1 MSHLTYVASMT
12 HLAQS
17 APTVHPSHLT
27 YAEAGVVGLL
37 QGITELFP
45 VSSLGH
51 AVLIPALI
59 GGQWAQ
65 DLDVSKAESPYLA
78 FIVGLHVAT
87 ATAMIIFF
95 WRDWVR
101 IVGAFFG
108 SIRHVIAPARG
119 TRRFE
124 LEGTDQKLA
133 WMIILATI
141 PVGIAGLL
149 LEHTFRTVF
158 SRPILTASFLFV
170 NGLILLAGE
179 RARRRG
185 ADAEMHQVAFD
196 QQMAAERQTAA
207 VAVGGPGPVGGG
219 RHSSGQRA
227 LKQEQASLAVQADRR
242 LTAVGFLTA
251 IGLGAMQIFAL
262 LPGISRDGI
271 VMVSGMFRGLSRQD
285 AARFSFLLSAPVI
298 LAAGVLKIPD
308 LTGPLGAGIR
318 GQVIFGSVLSG
329 VGAYLALR
337 FLVRYFSDP
346 KRTLTPFAI
355 YCLVAGLA
363 SAIFLAVR

>member
-1 MSHLTYVASMT
+1 M
-12 HLAQS
+12 
-17 APTVHPSHLT
+17 SHLT

-45 VSSLGH
+45 ISSLGH
-51 AVLIPALI
+51 AVLIPALV

-78 FIVGLHVAT
+78 YIVGLHVAT
-87 ATAMIIFF
+87 ALAMITYF
-95 WRDWVR
+95 WRDWLR
-101 IVGAFFG
+101 IIKAFFASLG
-108 SIRHVIAPARG
+108 HVIAPAAG

-124 LEGTDQKLA
+124 PQNIDQTLA

-141 PVGIAGLL
+141 PVGLAGLA
-149 LEHTFRTVF
+149 LEHPFRVYF
-158 SRPILTASFLFV
+158 SKPILTACFLFL

-185 ADAEMHQVAFD
+185 ADLEAQEI
-196 QQMAAERQTAA
+196 AADMQTVSERQKAA
-207 VAVGGPGPVGGG
+207 VAAGAGGGGG
-219 RHSSGQRA
+219 RHSAGQRA
-227 LKQEQASLAVQADRR
+227 LKQQHAGLAVEADKRIVRR
-242 LTAVGFLTA
+242 TGW
-251 IGLGAMQIFAL
+251 LGAFYLGAVQILAL

-318 GQVIFGSVLSG
+318 GQVLFGSALSF
-329 VGAYLALR
+329 VGAFLALR

-346 KRTLTPFAI
+346 RRTLTPFAI
-355 YCLVAGLA
+355 YCLIAGLGC
-363 SAIFLAVR
+363 AIYLSVR

>member
-1 MSHLTYVASMT
+1 MSHLTYVASMA

-65 DLDVSKAESPYLA
+65 DLNVSKAESPYLA

-87 ATAMIIFF
+87 ALAMIVFF
-95 WRDWVR
+95 WRDWLR
-101 IVGAFFG
+101 IIGAFFG
-108 SIRHVIAPARG
+108 SLRHVVAPEPG

-124 LEGTDQKLA
+124 PQGTDQTLA
-133 WMIILATI
+133 WMIIVATI

-149 LEHTFRTVF
+149 LEHTFRTIF
-158 SRPILTASFLFV
+158 SRPLLTSSFLFV

-185 ADAEMHQVAFD
+185 ADAEIQQVAFD
-196 QQMAAERQTAA
+196 QQMAAERQKATVAA
-207 VAVGGPGPVGGG
+207 GGHGPIGGG

-242 LTAVGFLTA
+242 LTAVGFRTG
-251 IGLGAMQIFAL
+251 IGLGAMQILAL

-318 GQVIFGSVLSG
+318 GPVIFGSVLSG

-363 SAIFLAVR
+363 SAIYLTVR

>member
-1 MSHLTYVASMT
+1 M
-12 HLAQS
+12 
-17 APTVHPSHLT
+17 SHLT
-27 YAEAGVVGLL
+27 YAEAGVIGLL

-51 AVLIPALI
+51 AVLIPAI
-59 GGQWAQ
+59 VGGQWAQ
-65 DLDVSKAESPYLA
+65 DLNVSRAESPYLA
-78 FIVGLHVAT
+78 YIVGLHVAT

-95 WRDWVR
+95 WRDWLR
-101 IVGAFFG
+101 IIKAFFA
-108 SIRHVIAPARG
+108 SIGHVMAPAPG

-124 LEGTDQKLA
+124 PQNVDQTLA

-141 PVGIAGLL
+141 PVGLAGLA
-149 LEHTFRTVF
+149 LEHAFRVYF
-158 SRPILTASFLFV
+158 SKPILTACFLFC

-179 RARRRG
+179 RARRRS
-185 ADAEMHQVAFD
+185 ADREAQEI
-196 QQMAAERQTAA
+196 AADMQAVSERQKAVVAA
-207 VAVGGPGPVGGG
+207 GASGSGG

-227 LKQEQASLAVQADRR
+227 LKQQHANLAEEADRR
-242 LTAVGFLTA
+242 ITGRVGWLGA
-251 IGLGAMQIFAL
+251 LGLGASQILAL
-262 LPGISRDGI
+262 LPGISRDGT
-271 VMVSGMFRGLSRQD
+271 VMVTGMFRGLSRQD

-318 GQVIFGSVLSG
+318 GPILFGSLLSG
-329 VGAYLALR
+329 LGAYFSLR

-363 SAIFLAVR
+363 AAIYLSVR